1 MKWKPR
7 KKLVT
12 TVAVGDLKR
21 MLKKYGIPTIQL
33 SEYLGITVQTYQ
45 ELRGERRGIS
55 RRVAILLSILDRHG
69 PGAFEFMVEP
79 KTLRPPTRNDDYS
92 NRIRTTEIYIE
103 KAMTHWS
110 VAELIERRDSG
121 ALHEQQMVAEEA
133 VEWLQ
138 CYISRLEY
146 ARDSTRRV

>member
-12 TVAVGDLKR
+12 TVVAGDLPG

-33 SEYLGITVQTYQ
+33 SEYLGITPQTYQ

-55 RRVAILLSILDRHG
+55 RRVAILASILDRHG
-69 PGAFEFMVEP
+69 PGAFEFMVES
-79 KTLRPPTRNDDYS
+79 KTPGPPTRNDDYS

-103 KAMTHWS
+103 KAMTFWS
-110 VAELIERRDSG
+110 AEELIKRRDSG
-121 ALHEQQMVAEEA
+121 ALHEQQKVAEEA

-138 CYISRLEY
+138 GYINRVKL
-146 ARDSTRRV
+146 ARGQGNQ